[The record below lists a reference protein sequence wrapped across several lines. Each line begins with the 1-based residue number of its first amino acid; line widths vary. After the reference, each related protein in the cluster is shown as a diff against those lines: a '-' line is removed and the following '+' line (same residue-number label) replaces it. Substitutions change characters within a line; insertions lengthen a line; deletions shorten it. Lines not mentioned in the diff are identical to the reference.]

1 MGLVDDLVTRLV
13 TEAATSEELQSK
25 LRDLDDVDE
34 TLNLTPEDI
43 NASGDRIESAV
54 GELPEELQ
62 ELILEGVEPGSI
74 EAGED
79 PREALQEAEGAAVNQ
94 ALTGI
99 GIAATLEAS
108 GLGQIESGQLIVT
121 ELLTFLALE
130 DVLGTEIDA
139 TFEEGV
145 NPALKQQI
153 HSEYRSKQ
161 ADFKDFTEAA
171 VRSKGFGSGPEP
183 TEGDIPEGLQ
193 DLLPE
198 EDLDYL
204 PDPDTY
210 GTIPEQTSL
219 YELVGLEAREPEE
232 LIEEP
237 VQYGL
242 HVPRRAIEATTNL
255 AGMPK
260 LEKEVFKSIP
270 DKTPKTENIIQEYIR
285 LTEVNFRLRE
295 AVQNGGLSP
304 GVARQ
309 IIQPELDDL
318 ITNAVPEDLLREEDR
333 TAEEVAEEAGDELE
347 RNFQLLA
354 SIPED
359 PPSVSQ
365 LQAYLEKGIIDTS
378 AYIALYDRF
387 GYRTAERDRTLR
399 EAVIDKGADAVV
411 NQRRLGRIEN
421 DAEAFLQLALIGFDR
436 QQSQALLSGTDP
448 ENVQEQEEASARA
461 QAIESLSTVPNI
473 GETRASQLFRAGVEN
488 ISQLAEEDQTTVG
501 QATDL
506 NAQQARDV
514 IDAAQFIVQQGNRQ
528 QE

>member
-1 MGLVDDLVTRLV
+1 
-13 TEAATSEELQSK
+13 
-25 LRDLDDVDE
+25 
-34 TLNLTPEDI
+34 
-43 NASGDRIESAV
+43 
-54 GELPEELQ
+54 
-62 ELILEGVEPGSI
+62 
-74 EAGED
+74 
-79 PREALQEAEGAAVNQ
+79 
-94 ALTGI
+94 
-99 GIAATLEAS
+99 
-108 GLGQIESGQLIVT
+108 
-121 ELLTFLALE
+121 
-130 DVLGTEIDA
+130 
-139 TFEEGV
+139 
-145 NPALKQQI
+145 
-153 HSEYRSKQ
+153 
-161 ADFKDFTEAA
+161 
-171 VRSKGFGSGPEP
+171 
-183 TEGDIPEGLQ
+183 
-193 DLLPE
+193 
-198 EDLDYL
+198 
-204 PDPDTY
+204 
-210 GTIPEQTSL
+210 
-219 YELVGLEAREPEE
+219 
-232 LIEEP
+232 
-237 VQYGL
+237 
-242 HVPRRAIEATTNL
+242 
-255 AGMPK
+255 
-260 LEKEVFKSIP
+260 
-270 DKTPKTENIIQEYIR
+270 
-285 LTEVNFRLRE
+285 
-295 AVQNGGLSP
+295 VQNGGLSP

>member
-1 MGLVDDLVTRLV
+1 MGLLDDFIREVIGAARATQDEQEQRSILNDRDALNAAAA
-13 TEAATSEELQSK
+13 EAA
-25 LRDLDDVDE
+25 DE
-34 TLNLTPEDI
+34 T
-43 NASGDRIESAV
+43 GDAIESLV
-54 GELPEELQ
+54 GELPEESQ
-62 ELILEGVEPGSI
+62 ELILEGVNPERI

-79 PREALQEAEGAAVNQ
+79 PREALQEAEGAATSQ
-94 ALTGI
+94 AITA
-99 GIAATLEAS
+99 IAAVVGLEAA
-108 GLGQIESGQLIVT
+108 GLGQLDNQELIVT
-121 ELLTFLALE
+121 ELLSFVALE
-130 DVLGTEIDA
+130 DVLGTEIEA
-139 TFEEGV
+139 TFQEGV
-145 NPALKQQI
+145 NPALKQQV

-171 VRSKGFGSGPEP
+171 VRSKGFGTGPEP

-347 RNFQLLA
+347 RNFQLLS

-387 GYRTAERDRTLR
+387 GYRTAERDRSLR

-488 ISQLAEEDQTTVG
+488 IAQLAEEDQTTVG